1 MEIWN
6 LVFMQNIQDEPYHVI
21 GNLPAKSIDTG
32 MGLDRI
38 AAVMQ
43 DVPSVFD
50 IDTTREVL
58 RTAERYTKLEYGAS
72 ERGDVSL
79 RILAD
84 HGRSVTFMIGD
95 GVVPSNDGR
104 GYVLRRLLRRAARHG
119 WQYGGEGL
127 VVPRLVETTI
137 ETMGEAYPELSER
150 SDFILDVVT
159 REEERFRRT
168 LESGIQLLEMELE
181 ESPVELSG
189 ETAFRLH
196 DTYGFPIDL
205 TREIAA

>member
-1 MEIWN
+1 M
-6 LVFMQNIQDEPYHVI
+6 
-21 GNLPAKSIDTG
+21 
-32 MGLDRI
+32 
-38 AAVMQ
+38 
-43 DVPSVFD
+43 
-50 IDTTREVL
+50 
-58 RTAERYTKLEYGAS
+58 
-72 ERGDVSL
+72 

-137 ETMGEAYPELSER
+137 ETHGARHTPSSPSGATSSSMSSPGRR
-150 SDFILDVVT
+150 SDSDGHSSRAL
-159 REEERFRRT
+159 
-168 LESGIQLLEMELE
+168 QLLDAEARGAAPSS
-181 ESPVELSG
+181 SPAQ
-189 ETAFRLH
+189 TAFKLH

-205 TREIAA
+205 TREIAAERGVASRPRRIRGGDGGHSGSRATAAWRGADAAEPPRSTGTSRPVTA